1 MADAEIL
8 VETLPAVG
16 HAQTVDDEVVRPDS
30 HAQTEGE
37 ADAGDRGVRVAS
49 GKFWSDIPELRKRRP
64 GLGGPERD

>member
-30 HAQTEGE
+30 HAQTGGE
-37 ADAGDRGVRVAS
+37 ADAGDRVGRS
-49 GKFWSDIPELRKRRP
+49 CFLLRIDMQVDAHV
-64 GLGGPERD
+64 LYLYVQE

>member
-16 HAQTVDDEVVRPDS
+16 HAQTVEDEVVRPDS

-37 ADAGDRGVRVAS
+37 ADAGDRVGRRLFPFTYRHAGRCICTVPVCTGVNR
-49 GKFWSDIPELRKRRP
+49 
-64 GLGGPERD
+64 